1 MENGKLCS
9 TSDSYIELLKDCLT
23 ASLYDESAWWL
34 IEGSR
39 SAEER
44 TLRHPFRFLSGLIR
58 HWVVNFCRRR
68 SLLLVRERP
77 FEPAMRAEGRD
88 WPCFGYTM
96 VGRQRLDNVQ
106 TCIEDILRNNV
117 PGDLIE
123 TGAWRGGTAI
133 FMRAVLKIHRVTDR
147 TVWVADSFEG
157 LPPPASDTDGADLS
171 ELKYLK
177 VPLKK
182 VKANFERF
190 NLLDDQV
197 KFLPGYF
204 CDTLPN
210 APIERLAILRLDGD
224 LYSSTMDSLRNLY
237 HRVSLG
243 GYVIVDDY
251 YSWDSCRQAVTD
263 FLRENQI
270 DAQIR
275 AIADGAYWK
284 VGGS

>member
-1 MENGKLCS
+1 M
-9 TSDSYIELLKDCLT
+9 
-23 ASLYDESAWWL
+23 
-34 IEGSR
+34 
-39 SAEER
+39 
-44 TLRHPFRFLSGLIR
+44 
-58 HWVVNFCRRR
+58 
-68 SLLLVRERP
+68 
-77 FEPAMRAEGRD
+77 
-88 WPCFGYTM
+88 
-96 VGRQRLDNVQ
+96 
-106 TCIEDILRNNV
+106 
-117 PGDLIE
+117 
-123 TGAWRGGTAI
+123 
-133 FMRAVLKIHRVTDR
+133 
-147 TVWVADSFEG
+147 
-157 LPPPASDTDGADLS
+157 
-171 ELKYLK
+171 
-177 VPLKK
+177 PLKK

>member
-1 MENGKLCS
+1 
-9 TSDSYIELLKDCLT
+9 
-23 ASLYDESAWWL
+23 
-34 IEGSR
+34 
-39 SAEER
+39 
-44 TLRHPFRFLSGLIR
+44 
-58 HWVVNFCRRR
+58 
-68 SLLLVRERP
+68 
-77 FEPAMRAEGRD
+77 MRAEGRD

-96 VGRQRLDNVQ
+96 VGRQRLDNIQ

-123 TGAWRGGTAI
+123 TGAWRGGTVI
-133 FMRAVLKIHRVTDR
+133 FMRAVLKEHGVTDR